1 MGIGSIGQ
9 VAVQYAVTPERV
21 VIGFGDKFVGR
32 VLGLATSD
40 SLAGSDRYRS
50 ALEGVGGT
58 NNAGA
63 AFLDLAALRSRL
75 EAVLE
80 PLAPADVWSEY
91 VGKVQPWLG
100 PLDYAVGTTQA
111 NGDVVTQRSAIV
123 LK

>member
-1 MGIGSIGQ
+1 MGLGSIGQ
-9 VAVQYAVTPERV
+9 VALQYAVTPERV

-32 VLGLATSD
+32 VLGLNSAD

-50 ALEGVGGT
+50 ALEGVGGA
-58 NNAGA
+58 NNVGA

-80 PLAPADVWSEY
+80 PLAPAEMWSEY
-91 VGKVQPWLG
+91 VGSVRPWLE

-111 NGDVVTQRSAIV
+111 NGDVITQRSAIV